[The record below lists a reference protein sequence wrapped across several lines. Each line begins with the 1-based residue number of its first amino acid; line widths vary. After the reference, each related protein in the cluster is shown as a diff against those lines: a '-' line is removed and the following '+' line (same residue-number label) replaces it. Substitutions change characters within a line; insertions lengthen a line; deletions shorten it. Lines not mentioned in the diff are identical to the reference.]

1 MGVAYDRLIEAID
14 SHGFKIQH
22 QGKDRAR
29 AQCPGHGDST
39 SDKNLSIAVGDQGVL
54 TKCHVADCPA
64 EDIAKAVGLTLND
77 LFDKDGRATYDY
89 GNGHK
94 VIRTRTREGKK
105 VVQSGHPGS
114 VTQLYRHP
122 DSVPLEEAT
131 RVVLVE
137 GEKSVDAALR
147 LGEPCVTTWPGGAK
161 GVASVDLSPLHG
173 KEIVVIA
180 DNDEP
185 GFQAALELRRRLE
198 AVATF
203 VGVWTAKGEVGCK
216 RSTDDIWVDGESLVD
231 GLMPAN
237 HLLPVEETEPE
248 PDRHAVTT
256 WMSDVQSKPMKF
268 LWDDVI
274 PAGCLTLLAG
284 QGGVAKST
292 FALWLAGQIGR
303 GTLKGVHQGV
313 GQRVLYVSHEDS
325 LAEVVKPRAVA
336 NGVDTA
342 MLGQLGVHSEELG
355 GIVVP
360 RLPDD
365 IDIVRQAVVASGA
378 KVIIIDPIASTI
390 GGDTDKVADVRAA
403 LDPLNVLGQELGIS
417 VLAIAHL
424 RKGSGAG
431 AHLISGSHAY
441 RDAARCVLLFAR
453 DDENNQTVFTVEKS
467 NYGEAGHSFAFDVEV
482 IDHMT
487 DSGEFA
493 KVGRVHS
500 VVPSAS
506 SAADLI
512 NKASSTD
519 RRKEKVTAPEVAKWA
534 EGFGTGAFKTSDAED
549 AFEDVPGVVVRR
561 LLQELVRKGI
571 LVQPAAGLWQL
582 QSTYVPPPPPP
593 SLGYCRVCGGEE
605 PCYRQHTPE
614 EHATAAARAR

>member
-1 MGVAYDRLIEAID
+1 MGVAAERLIEAIT
-14 SHGFKIQH
+14 SHGYKVKQH
-22 QGKDRAR
+22 GRDRWT
-29 AQCPGHGDST
+29 AQCPAHDGADL
-39 SDKNLSIAVGDQGVL
+39 NLSIASGDQGVL
-54 TKCHVADCPA
+54 LHDHSHDCPA
-64 EDIAKAVGLTLND
+64 EDIARAVGLTLND

-105 VVQSGHPGS
+105 VIQSGHPGA

-122 DSVPLEEAT
+122 DSRPIEDAV

-147 LGEPCVTTWPGGAK
+147 LGETCVTTWPGGAK
-161 GVASVDLSPLHG
+161 GVASVDLAPLHG

-203 VGVWTAKGEVGCK
+203 IGVWTAKGPVGCK
-216 RSTDDIWVDGESLVD
+216 RSTDDIWVDGETLVE

-237 HLLPVEETEPE
+237 HLLPQEEREPE
-248 PDRHAVTT
+248 PDRRAVTT
-256 WMSDVQSKPMKF
+256 WMKDVESKPMKF

-274 PAGCLTLLAG
+274 PSGCLTLLAG

-292 FALWLAGQIGR
+292 FALWLAGQISR
-303 GTLKGVHQGV
+303 GTLKGVHQGH
-313 GQRVLYVSHEDS
+313 GYPVLYVSHEDS
-325 LAEVVKPRAVA
+325 LAEVVKPRAMA
-336 NGVDTA
+336 NGVVSE
-342 MLGQLGVHSEELG
+342 MLGQLGVHSAEIG

-365 IDIVRQAVVASGA
+365 IDIVRQAVIESGA
-378 KVIIIDPIASTI
+378 KVIIVDPIASTI

-403 LDPLNVLGQELGIS
+403 LDPLNVLGHELGIS

-424 RKGSGAG
+424 RKGAGAG

-467 NYGEAGHSFAFDVEV
+467 NYGSVGHSFAFDVEIV
-482 IDHMT
+482 DYMT
-487 DSGEFA
+487 DTGETT

-500 VVPSAS
+500 LVPSAS
-506 SAADLI
+506 SAPDLI

-519 RRKEKVTAPEVAKWA
+519 RRKEKLTAPEVARWA
-534 EGFGTGAFKTSDAED
+534 ESLGNTAFSTSDAEAEFD
-549 AFEDVPGVVVRR
+549 EIPGTVVRR
-561 LLQELVRKGI
+561 LLAELKQKGI
-571 LVQPAAGLWQL
+571 LVSPAAGLWQT
-582 QSTYVPPPPPP
+582 QSSYTPPPPPP
-593 SLGYCRVCGGEE
+593 SLGYCRVCGSEE
-605 PCYRQHTPE
+605 PCFRQHTPE
-614 EHATAAARAR
+614 EIARAEMRAR